1 MIVRDHPSPL
11 QLFFV
16 MQGSIV
22 PKIIGKILGIGFL
35 SMAVL
40 LVDLHVVPLPRISI
54 AAMGIFG
61 VALSLFLGFRNNA
74 AYDRWWEA
82 RKLWGSMIADMRNLG
97 RHMSIFVSKDA
108 DRAQLLCCAVAFA
121 HLHRG
126 FLRDVDVSGDIV
138 GWVGEEKTAAMLAQQ
153 NSADAALRSIAEQ
166 IGKLSGQGE
175 ISGFGQLAI
184 TQTLS
189 SVALAQ
195 AGCERILTTPLPFV
209 YSLLIRRTTYLYCL
223 LLPFALI
230 DTTGWFAPIFAA
242 VVAYVFFGLQ
252 TVTNELE
259 LPFRNVHN
267 GLPLDAMCRVIE
279 ISVSEALGRPA
290 PKAMIPE
297 NYILT

>member
-1 MIVRDHPSPL
+1 MIVRDQPTKL

-16 MQGSIV
+16 VQGSIV
-22 PKIIGKILGIGFL
+22 PKIIGKIVGIGFL

-40 LVDLHVVPLPRISI
+40 LVNTHLVPLPRISI

-82 RKLWGSMIADMRNLG
+82 RKLWGAMIADMRNLG
-97 RHMSIFVSKDA
+97 RHLSIFVSKET
-108 DRAQLLCCAVAFA
+108 DRAQLLCCAVAVA
-121 HLHRG
+121 HLHRS
-126 FLRDVDVSGDIV
+126 FLRDVDVSGDII
-138 GWVGEEKTAAMLAQQ
+138 GWVGAEKAAAMLAQQ
-153 NSADAALRSIAEQ
+153 NPADAALRDIADQ

-184 TQTLS
+184 SQTLS
-189 SVALAQ
+189 SIASSQ
-195 AGCERILTTPLPFV
+195 AGCERILSTPVPFV

-230 DTTGWFAPIFAA
+230 DTTGWFAPVFAA

-259 LPFRNVHN
+259 QPFRNIDN
-267 GLPLDAMCRVIE
+267 GLPLDAMCRTIE
-279 ISVSEALGRPA
+279 ISVCEALGRPA
-290 PKAMIPE
+290 PMAKVPE
-297 NYILT
+297 NFVLT